1 MPRRVAR
8 SGWFTSTT
16 SSVSDLPDASGRTA
30 AIVVPARYASTR
42 YPGKPLALLKGA
54 SGLSKTLIQRSWEA
68 AIVVPEVSRVIVATD
83 DARIADVAQGF
94 GAEVVMTP
102 ESSRNGTE
110 RCAAALDLVGE
121 ADIIVNLQ
129 GDAPLTPAP
138 FVSAL
143 LATMRAD
150 RSVEVATPV
159 VRVTP
164 EIHRRLLADQR
175 EGRVGGTTAAV
186 GANGDALYFSKSVIP
201 HVAASAVG
209 DPSLP
214 VFLHI
219 GVYAYTRAALKA
231 YAALPPTPL
240 EMLEGLEQLRF
251 IEHGKSVR
259 VVEVAAPGY
268 DIWELNNPEDVG
280 PIEAAFRARGLD

>member
-1 MPRRVAR
+1 M
-8 SGWFTSTT
+8 
-16 SSVSDLPDASGRTA
+16 DLPESAARTA
-30 AIVVPARYASTR
+30 VIVVPARYASTR

-68 AIVVPEVSRVIVATD
+68 AIAVPGVARVIVATD
-83 DARIADVAQGF
+83 DARIADVARGF
-94 GAEVVMTP
+94 GADVAMTP
-102 ESSRNGTE
+102 DSSRNGTE
-110 RCAAALDLVGE
+110 RCAAALDAVGD

-143 LATMRAD
+143 LAAMAAD
-150 RSVEVATPV
+150 PSIEIATPAL
-159 VRVTP
+159 RVTP

-175 EGRVGGTTAAV
+175 EGRVGGTTAAI

-201 HVAASAVG
+201 HVAASALG
-209 DPSLP
+209 DAGLP

-219 GVYAYTRAALKA
+219 GVYAYTRAALRA

-240 EMLEGLEQLRF
+240 ELLEGLEQLRF

-268 DIWELNNPEDVG
+268 DIWELNNPEDVD

>member
-1 MPRRVAR
+1 MPRRAGR
-8 SGWFTSTT
+8 SGWSTSTI
-16 SSVSDLPDASGRTA
+16 SSVSDLPDALSRTA
-30 AIVVPARYASTR
+30 VIVVPARYASTR

-54 SGLSKTLIQRSWEA
+54 GGRSKPLIQRSWEA
-68 AIVVPEVSRVIVATD
+68 AVAVPDIARVIVATD
-83 DARIADVAQGF
+83 DERIADAARGF

-102 ESSRNGTE
+102 GTSRNGTE
-110 RCAAALDLVGE
+110 RCAAALDAVGE

-143 LATMRAD
+143 LAAMAAD
-150 RSVEVATPV
+150 PEIEVATPAL
-159 VRVTP
+159 RVTP

-175 EGRVGGTTAAV
+175 EGRVGGTTAAIQI
-186 GANGDALYFSKSVIP
+186 NGDALYFSKSVIP

-209 DPSLP
+209 DPGLP

-219 GVYAYTRAALKA
+219 GVYAYTRAALEG

-240 EMLEGLEQLRF
+240 ELLEGLEQLRF
-251 IEHGKSVR
+251 IEHGRRVR

>member
-1 MPRRVAR
+1 
-8 SGWFTSTT
+8 
-16 SSVSDLPDASGRTA
+16 LPDGAARTA
-30 AIVVPARYASTR
+30 VIVVPARYASTR

-68 AIVVPEVSRVIVATD
+68 AVAVPGVARVIVATD
-83 DARIADVAQGF
+83 DMRIADVARGF
-94 GAEVVMTP
+94 GADVAMTP

-110 RCAAALDLVGE
+110 RCAAALDALGD

-143 LATMRAD
+143 LAAMNDDPAI
-150 RSVEVATPV
+150 EVATPV
-159 VRVTP
+159 LRVTP

-175 EGRVGGTTAAV
+175 EGRVGGTTAAI
-186 GANGDALYFSKSVIP
+186 GAYGDALYFSKSVIP
-201 HVAASAVG
+201 HVAGSAVG
-209 DPSLP
+209 DASLP

-219 GVYAYTRAALKA
+219 GVYAYTRAALRA
-231 YAALPPTPL
+231 YSALPPTPL
-240 EMLEGLEQLRF
+240 EQLEGLEQLRF
-251 IEHGKSVR
+251 IEHGKRVR

-280 PIEAAFRARGLD
+280 PIEAAFLARGLD

>member
-1 MPRRVAR
+1 M
-8 SGWFTSTT
+8 STT
-16 SSVSDLPDASGRTA
+16 SSVSDLPDGSARTA
-30 AIVVPARYASTR
+30 VIVVPARYASTR

-186 GANGDALYFSKSVIP
+186 SPNGDALYFSKSVIP

-280 PIEAAFRARGLD
+280 PIEAAFLARGLD

>member
-1 MPRRVAR
+1 M
-8 SGWFTSTT
+8 STT
-16 SSVSDLPDASGRTA
+16 SSVSDLPDGSARTA
-30 AIVVPARYASTR
+30 VIVVPARYASTR

>member
-1 MPRRVAR
+1 M
-8 SGWFTSTT
+8 
-16 SSVSDLPDASGRTA
+16 PDASGRTA
-30 AIVVPARYASTR
+30 VIVVPARYASTR

-54 SGLSKTLIQRSWEA
+54 SGISKPLIQRSWKP
-68 AIVVPEVSRVIVATD
+68 AIAVPGVARVIVATD
-83 DARIADVAQGF
+83 DDRIADAARGF
-94 GAEVVMTP
+94 GAEVAMTP

-110 RCAAALDLVGE
+110 RCAAALE
-121 ADIIVNLQ
+121 AIGDAEIIVNLQ

-138 FVSAL
+138 FVSSL
-143 LATMRAD
+143 LAAMTAD
-150 RSVEVATPV
+150 PSIEVATPAL
-159 VRVTP
+159 RVTP

-175 EGRVGGTTAAV
+175 EGRVGGTTAAIQT
-186 GANGDALYFSKSVIP
+186 NGDALYFSKSVIP

-209 DPSLP
+209 DPTLP

-219 GVYAYTRAALKA
+219 GVYAYTRAALQA
-231 YAALPPTPL
+231 YATLPPTPL
-240 EMLEGLEQLRF
+240 ELLEGLEQLRF
-251 IEHGKSVR
+251 IEHGRSVR